1 MKRKASS
8 QKKPLKASRTSS
20 TKNKKSRIKA
30 KGKSISSKRSSHK
43 RKLLTGGK
51 RRISSKAATKQTTKS
66 IARRA
71 KTRKRGGS
79 LISKTVDR
87 KPREYRIVRIMGQGQ
102 FTVDNSTL
110 KRLNEIDD
118 SIVQLVSKDRS
129 DDTEFRNRLTEL
141 TKIVESKGKPLD
153 PKEIIQSDIILPSTD
168 LSVDEAKKLFMGEG
182 VIPETEV

>member
-1 MKRKASS
+1 MKKKASS
-8 QKKPLKASRTSS
+8 QKKPSKASRTSS
-20 TKNKKSRIKA
+20 TKNKKSRIKS
-30 KGKSISSKRSSHK
+30 KSKSISSKRSSRM
-43 RKLLTGGK
+43 RKPLTGGK

-66 IARRA
+66 IARRV
-71 KTRKRGGS
+71 KTRKRGS

-118 SIVQLVSKDRS
+118 SIVQLVSRDRS

-141 TKIVESKGKPLD
+141 TRIVESKGKPLD

-182 VIPETEV
+182 VIPETEE

>member
-1 MKRKASS
+1 MKKKASS
-8 QKKPLKASRTSS
+8 QKKPSKASRTSS
-20 TKNKKSRIKA
+20 TKNKKSRIKS
-30 KGKSISSKRSSHK
+30 KGKTISSKRSSQM
-43 RKLLTGGK
+43 RKLPTHGK

-71 KTRKRGGS
+71 KTRKRGS
-79 LISKTVDR
+79 LLSKTVDR
-87 KPREYRIVRIMGQGQ
+87 RLREYRIVRIMGQGQ

-110 KRLNEIDD
+110 KRLSELDD

-141 TKIVESKGKPLD
+141 TRIVESKGKPLD

>member
-1 MKRKASS
+1 MKKKASS
-8 QKKPLKASRTSS
+8 QKKPSKASRTSS
-20 TKNKKSRIKA
+20 TKNKKSHIKS
-30 KGKSISSKRSSHK
+30 KGKSISSKR
-43 RKLLTGGK
+43 
-51 RRISSKAATKQTTKS
+51 
-66 IARRA
+66 RA
-71 KTRKRGGS
+71 KTRKRGS
-79 LISKTVDR
+79 LISKTVVR

-118 SIVQLVSKDRS
+118 SIVQLVSRDRS

-141 TKIVESKGKPLD
+141 TRIVESKGKPLD

>member
-1 MKRKASS
+1 MKKKASS
-8 QKKPLKASRTSS
+8 QKKPSKASRTSS
-20 TKNKKSRIKA
+20 TKNKKSRIKS
-30 KGKSISSKRSSHK
+30 KGKSISSKRSSRM
-43 RKLLTGGK
+43 RKPLTGEK

-71 KTRKRGGS
+71 KTRKRGS
-79 LISKTVDR
+79 LISKTVNR

-118 SIVQLVSKDRS
+118 SIVQLVSRDRS

-141 TKIVESKGKPLD
+141 TRIVESKGKPLD

>member
-1 MKRKASS
+1 MKKKASS
-8 QKKPLKASRTSS
+8 QKKPSKASRTSS
-20 TKNKKSRIKA
+20 TKNKKSRIKS
-30 KGKSISSKRSSHK
+30 KGKSISSKRSSHMG
-43 RKLLTGGK
+43 KLLTGGK

-71 KTRKRGGS
+71 KTRKRGS

-110 KRLNEIDD
+110 KRLSELDD
-118 SIVQLVSKDRS
+118 SIVQLVNRDRS

-141 TKIVESKGKPLD
+141 TRIVESKGKPLD

>member
-1 MKRKASS
+1 MKKKASS
-8 QKKPLKASRTSS
+8 QKKPSKASRTSS
-20 TKNKKSRIKA
+20 TKNKKSRIKS
-30 KGKSISSKRSSHK
+30 KGKSISSKRSSHM

-51 RRISSKAATKQTTKS
+51 RRISSKAATKQTTQS

-71 KTRKRGGS
+71 KTRKRGS

-118 SIVQLVSKDRS
+118 SIVQLVSRDRS

-141 TKIVESKGKPLD
+141 TRIVESKGKPLD

>member
-1 MKRKASS
+1 MKKKASS
-8 QKKPLKASRTSS
+8 QKKPSKASRTSS
-20 TKNKKSRIKA
+20 TKNKKSRIKS
-30 KGKSISSKRSSHK
+30 KGRSISSKRSSHT

-71 KTRKRGGS
+71 KTRKRGS

-110 KRLNEIDD
+110 KRLSELDD

-141 TKIVESKGKPLD
+141 TRIVESKGKPLD

>member
-1 MKRKASS
+1 MKKKASS
-8 QKKPLKASRTSS
+8 QKKPSKASRKSS
-20 TKNKKSRIKA
+20 TKNKKSRIKS
-30 KGKSISSKRSSHK
+30 KSKSISSKRSSRM
-43 RKLLTGGK
+43 RKPLTGGK

-71 KTRKRGGS
+71 KTRKRGS
-79 LISKTVDR
+79 LISKTVVR

-118 SIVQLVSKDRS
+118 SIVQLVSRDRS

-141 TKIVESKGKPLD
+141 TRIVESKGKPLD

>member
-1 MKRKASS
+1 MKKKASS
-8 QKKPLKASRTSS
+8 QKKPSKASRKSS
-20 TKNKKSRIKA
+20 TKNKKSRIKS
-30 KGKSISSKRSSHK
+30 KGKSISSKRSSRM
-43 RKLLTGGK
+43 RKPLTGEK

-71 KTRKRGGS
+71 KTRKRGS
-79 LISKTVDR
+79 LISKTVVR

-118 SIVQLVSKDRS
+118 SIVQLVSRDRS

-141 TKIVESKGKPLD
+141 TRIVESKGKPLD

>member
-1 MKRKASS
+1 MKKKASS
-8 QKKPLKASRTSS
+8 QKKPSKASRKSS
-20 TKNKKSRIKA
+20 TKNKKSRIKS
-30 KGKSISSKRSSHK
+30 KGKSISSKRSSRM
-43 RKLLTGGK
+43 RKPLTGGK

-66 IARRA
+66 IARRV
-71 KTRKRGGS
+71 KTRKRGS

-118 SIVQLVSKDRS
+118 SIVQLVSRDRS

-141 TKIVESKGKPLD
+141 TRIVESKGKPLD

>member
-1 MKRKASS
+1 MKKKASS
-8 QKKPLKASRTSS
+8 QKKPSKASRTSS
-20 TKNKKSRIKA
+20 TKNKKSRIKS
-30 KGKSISSKRSSHK
+30 KGKSISSKRSSHM

-71 KTRKRGGS
+71 KTRKRGS

-118 SIVQLVSKDRS
+118 SIVQLVSRDRS

-141 TKIVESKGKPLD
+141 TRIVESKGKPLD

>member
-1 MKRKASS
+1 MKKKASS
-8 QKKPLKASRTSS
+8 QKKPSKASRKSS
-20 TKNKKSRIKA
+20 TKNKKSHIKS
-30 KGKSISSKRSSHK
+30 KGKSISSKRSSRM
-43 RKLLTGGK
+43 RKPLTGGK

-71 KTRKRGGS
+71 KTRKRGS
-79 LISKTVDR
+79 LISKTVVR

-118 SIVQLVSKDRS
+118 SIVQLVSRDRS

-141 TKIVESKGKPLD
+141 TRIVESKGKPLD

>member
-1 MKRKASS
+1 MKKKASS
-8 QKKPLKASRTSS
+8 QKKPSKASRTSS
-20 TKNKKSRIKA
+20 TKNKKSRIKS
-30 KGKSISSKRSSHK
+30 KSKSISSKRSSRM
-43 RKLLTGGK
+43 RKPLTGGK

-66 IARRA
+66 IARRV
-71 KTRKRGGS
+71 KTRKRGS

-118 SIVQLVSKDRS
+118 SIVQLVSRDRS
-129 DDTEFRNRLTEL
+129 DDTEFRNRLIEL
-141 TKIVESKGKPLD
+141 TRIVESKGKPLD

-182 VIPETEV
+182 VIPETEE

>member
-1 MKRKASS
+1 MKKKASS
-8 QKKPLKASRTSS
+8 QKKPSKASRTSS
-20 TKNKKSRIKA
+20 TKNKKSRIKS
-30 KGKSISSKRSSHK
+30 KSKSISSKRSSRM
-43 RKLLTGGK
+43 RKPLTGGK

-66 IARRA
+66 IARRV
-71 KTRKRGGS
+71 KTRKRGS

-87 KPREYRIVRIMGQGQ
+87 KPRKYRIVRIMGQGQ

-118 SIVQLVSKDRS
+118 SIVQLVSRDRS

-141 TKIVESKGKPLD
+141 TRIVESKGKPLD

>member
-1 MKRKASS
+1 MKKKASS
-8 QKKPLKASRTSS
+8 QKKPSKASRKSS
-20 TKNKKSRIKA
+20 TKNKKSHIKS
-30 KGKSISSKRSSHK
+30 KSKSISSKRSSRM
-43 RKLLTGGK
+43 RKPLTGGK

-71 KTRKRGGS
+71 KTRKRGS

-118 SIVQLVSKDRS
+118 SIVQLVSRDRS

-141 TKIVESKGKPLD
+141 TRIVESKGKPLD

>member
-1 MKRKASS
+1 MKKKASS
-8 QKKPLKASRTSS
+8 QKKPSKASRKSS
-20 TKNKKSRIKA
+20 TKNKKSRIKS
-30 KGKSISSKRSSHK
+30 KGKSISSKRSSRM
-43 RKLLTGGK
+43 RKPLTGGK

-66 IARRA
+66 IARGA
-71 KTRKRGGS
+71 KTRKRGS

-118 SIVQLVSKDRS
+118 SIVQLVSRDRS

-141 TKIVESKGKPLD
+141 TRIVESKGKPLD

>member
-1 MKRKASS
+1 MKKKASS
-8 QKKPLKASRTSS
+8 QKKPSKASRKSS
-20 TKNKKSRIKA
+20 TKNKKSRIKS
-30 KGKSISSKRSSHK
+30 KGKSISSKRSSHM

-71 KTRKRGGS
+71 KTRKRGS
-79 LISKTVDR
+79 LISKTVVR

-118 SIVQLVSKDRS
+118 SIVQLVSRDRS

-141 TKIVESKGKPLD
+141 TRIVESKGKPLD

>member
-8 QKKPLKASRTSS
+8 QKKPSKASRKSS
-20 TKNKKSRIKA
+20 TKNKKSHIKS
-30 KGKSISSKRSSHK
+30 KSKSISSKRSSRM
-43 RKLLTGGK
+43 RKPLTGGK

-71 KTRKRGGS
+71 KTRKRGS
-79 LISKTVDR
+79 LISKTVVR

-118 SIVQLVSKDRS
+118 SIVQLVSRDRS

-141 TKIVESKGKPLD
+141 TRIVESKGKPLD

>member
-1 MKRKASS
+1 MKKKASS
-8 QKKPLKASRTSS
+8 QKKPSKASRTSS
-20 TKNKKSRIKA
+20 TKNKKSRIKS
-30 KGKSISSKRSSHK
+30 KGKSISSKRGSHT

-71 KTRKRGGS
+71 KTRKRGS

-110 KRLNEIDD
+110 KRLSELDD
-118 SIVQLVSKDRS
+118 SIVQLVSRDRS

-141 TKIVESKGKPLD
+141 TRIVESKGKPLD

>member
-1 MKRKASS
+1 MKKKASS
-8 QKKPLKASRTSS
+8 QKKPSKASRKSS
-20 TKNKKSRIKA
+20 TKNKKSRIKS
-30 KGKSISSKRSSHK
+30 KGKSISSKRSSRM
-43 RKLLTGGK
+43 RKPLTGEK

-71 KTRKRGGS
+71 KTRKRGS

-118 SIVQLVSKDRS
+118 SIVQLVSRDRS

-141 TKIVESKGKPLD
+141 TRIVESKGKPLD